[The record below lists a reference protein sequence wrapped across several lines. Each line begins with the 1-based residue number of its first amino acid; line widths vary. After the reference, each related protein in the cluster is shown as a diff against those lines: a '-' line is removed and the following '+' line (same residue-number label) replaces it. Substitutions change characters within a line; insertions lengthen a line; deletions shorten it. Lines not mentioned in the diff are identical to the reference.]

1 MSEADRMLTLKE
13 IRERYQDE
21 WVLVDV
27 TAQDELKQPTEG
39 RVLVHDR
46 DRDVVYDEWETTPA
60 KDAFVFFTGDIVK
73 KGYVAML

>member
-1 MSEADRMLTLKE
+1 MLTLKE